1 LKQVRRIE
9 IASARTA
16 TDVFAG
22 AYQSAFRGQGI
33 EFDEVREYTPGDDV
47 RAIDW
52 NVTARAGKPFMKRY
66 IEERELTIL
75 LLVDTSA
82 SLRFGSVGRLESEI
96 AAELCA
102 LLAFAAVR
110 KNDKVGAILFSNG
123 IDLHIPARKGRRHA
137 LRLVRELLTPP
148 ATAPRARGTD
158 LAGALEYA
166 LRVQKRRAVIFV
178 VSDFLDEGYEKALRA
193 AASKHDVVACE
204 IVDPRTLSLEPVGLV
219 PFEDAETGAVRLIDT
234 SNPRVRRA
242 LAACAAS
249 RREKLK
255 KRLVSAGVDRIEV
268 RTDES
273 YADALVELFHRREKR
288 RSR

>member
-1 LKQVRRIE
+1 
-9 IASARTA
+9 
-16 TDVFAG
+16 
-22 AYQSAFRGQGI
+22 
-33 EFDEVREYTPGDDV
+33 
-47 RAIDW
+47 
-52 NVTARAGKPFMKRY
+52 M
-66 IEERELTIL
+66 
-75 LLVDTSA
+75 
-82 SLRFGSVGRLESEI
+82 
-96 AAELCA
+96 
-102 LLAFAAVR
+102 
-110 KNDKVGAILFSNG
+110 
-123 IDLHIPARKGRRHA
+123 
-137 LRLVRELLTPP
+137 
-148 ATAPRARGTD
+148 
-158 LAGALEYA
+158 
-166 LRVQKRRAVIFV
+166 IFV

-204 IVDPRTLSLEPVGLV
+204 IVDATQLV
-219 PFEDAETGAVRLIDT
+219 ARARGARALEDAETGAVRLIDT